1 APLRRLMRRLD
12 SVTDELQNAALRMR
26 MQPVSNLFD
35 RFPRLVRDL
44 ARQLGKQ
51 IEIRITGS
59 EVELDKTV
67 LEILADPLTHLIR
80 NCCDHGIESPERR
93 AGVGKS
99 PAGTIHLTARQDGG
113 QIV

>member
-35 RFPRLVRDL
+35 RFPRLIRDL
-44 ARQLGKQ
+44 ARQLGKE
-51 IEIRITGS
+51 IEIEITGS
-59 EVELDKTV
+59 QVELDKTV

-80 NCCDHGIESPERR
+80 NCCDHGIELLEKRLSS
-93 AGVGKS
+93 GKS
-99 PAGTIHLTARQDGG
+99 PAGLIRLWVLQD
-113 QIV
+113 